1 MSIIINLDSI
11 MSEKKIS
18 IIELSERAGITNAQL
33 SLLRNN
39 KAESIKLSTLES
51 ICRELECQPGD
62 VLKYIKE

>member
-62 VLKYIKE
+62 VLKYIEE